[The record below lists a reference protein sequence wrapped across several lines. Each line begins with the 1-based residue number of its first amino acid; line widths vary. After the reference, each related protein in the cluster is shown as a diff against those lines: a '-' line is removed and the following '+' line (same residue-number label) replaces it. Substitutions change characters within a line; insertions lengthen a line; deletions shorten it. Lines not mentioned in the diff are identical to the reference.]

1 MESDAASG
9 AGRESSVHDEPCRD
23 GMPPDDWEYD
33 EELWRDE
40 AGPGLGDDDEPD
52 AGPPEWCRD
61 VTAVTGFNAGGV
73 LDGRQ
78 PNGALAALVGD
89 LTRADDQNDPG
100 YGGLRQLG
108 DDALTGVLKAW
119 RRLESWCAAGGL
131 AAVAELARRR
141 PADGTIPELD
151 RKLVPPGGVLA
162 SPDRIPPGQPLPRP
176 RSPEPAS
183 PGQPSP
189 DHASPGQRSPDP
201 ASPGEARAA
210 AALISGDFPAEIS
223 QFTSDEVAAAL
234 VLSGQSAERHLN
246 LALELAIRLPG
257 TNQALHA
264 GDIDVLRARI
274 IADATEALDA
284 DAAARAEAMVLPKAG
299 NMTPGQLRAA
309 TARAVL
315 KADPEAARRRREEA
329 AKDARVT
336 RWREDAGTAA
346 LSGRD
351 LPPAD
356 VLAADQRITDRAH
369 ELRAAGLAGTMDE
382 LRARAYLDFL
392 LDRPLPDPSEDSA
405 GAPSGALGGPSPAV
419 PDGLAARINLT
430 VPLTTLLHLTD
441 HAGEA
446 AGFGPLDADLA
457 RAIVATASGN
467 PVTSWCLTITDP
479 DGRALGHGCGQRR
492 SKSSGGRGGRSPG
505 GGRQPSG
512 GRPSGGRGPRDGM
525 GPPGT
530 LRPDSLSFTITP
542 IAAGDCG
549 HRHESPGY
557 QLSAR
562 LRHLIETRSTRCT
575 FPGCRRPARRCD
587 QDHTQPYDQ
596 GGRTCEC
603 NLGPLCRNHHRA
615 KQTHGWRLD
624 QREPGV
630 MGWTVPSGRRYVTL
644 PTSHPL

>member
-1 MESDAASG
+1 MDFDAASG
-9 AGRESSVHDEPCRD
+9 AGGEDPVVDEPWRD
-23 GMPPDDWEYD
+23 NVPPDQWDYD
-33 EELWRDE
+33 EELWRDD
-40 AGPGLGDDDEPD
+40 AGPGIADDDELD
-52 AGPPEWCRD
+52 TGPPEWCRE
-61 VTAVTGFNAGGV
+61 VSGTTGFEAGGV
-73 LDGRQ
+73 LDGWQ
-78 PNGALAALVGD
+78 PNGTLAALVGD
-89 LTRADDQNDPG
+89 LTRADDHNDPG
-100 YGGLRQLG
+100 YRGLSQLG
-108 DDALTGVLKAW
+108 DDELTGVLKAW

-176 RSPEPAS
+176 RSPDPAS
-183 PGQPSP
+183 PGPRSP
-189 DHASPGQRSPDP
+189 DPASPGQRSPDP
-201 ASPGEARAA
+201 ASPDEAT
-210 AALISGDFPAEIS
+210 ALISGDFPAEIS

-392 LDRPLPDPSEDSA
+392 LDRPLPAVEPEPESA
-405 GAPSGALGGPSPAV
+405 EGSVGAPSGAARGGPSPAV
-419 PDGLAARINLT
+419 PAGLAARINVT
-430 VPLTTLLHLTD
+430 VPLTTLLHLSD

-446 AGFGPLDADLA
+446 AGFGPLDADLV
-457 RAIVATASGN
+457 RAVVATASGH
-467 PVTSWCLTITDP
+467 PFTSWCLTITDP
-479 DGRALGHGCGQRR
+479 DGRALGHGCGKHRR
-492 SKSSGGRGGRSPG
+492 KSSGGS
-505 GGRQPSG
+505 
-512 GRPSGGRGPRDGM
+512 D
-525 GPPGT
+525 PPGDPRWPGAV
-530 LRPDSLSFTITP
+530 LLPAPPGIADNLSFAIAP
-542 IAAGDCG
+542 IAVGDCG
-549 HRHESPGY
+549 HRHESSGY
-557 QLSAR
+557 QLSPR

-603 NLGPLCRNHHRA
+603 NLGPLCRYHHRA

-630 MGWTVPSGRRYVTL
+630 MGWTIPSGRRYVTL